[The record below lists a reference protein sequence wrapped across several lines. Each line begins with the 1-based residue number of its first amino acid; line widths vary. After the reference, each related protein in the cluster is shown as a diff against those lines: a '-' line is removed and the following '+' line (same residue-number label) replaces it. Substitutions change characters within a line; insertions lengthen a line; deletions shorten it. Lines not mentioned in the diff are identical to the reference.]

1 MREIIKYSTHMQVPD
16 YEIGDCGALEGI
28 LSKYNKLYHR
38 REPIAMDYNEE
49 TSTLYIP
56 SGLGQDYVRYLL
68 QRNVVEN
75 ESFDSYQPMS
85 IRLTGF
91 PRSELQND
99 LIKFLIGLD
108 KYQFNR
114 NLTQLV
120 GNAETGGG
128 KTFCAIAALAFL
140 QMKTIIIVNRK
151 NIVKNWIDSI
161 DTYTDIDRRRILELN
176 SSNIAKIMKNP
187 ALTKKYR
194 IYVVTHRTL
203 WSNGNTH
210 GWDFIGSLF
219 RNLGVGLK
227 IYDEAHM
234 EFHNMMM
241 IDFHTNTRKTSI

>member
-1 MREIIKYSTHMQVPD
+1 
-16 YEIGDCGALEGI
+16 
-28 LSKYNKLYHR
+28 
-38 REPIAMDYNEE
+38 
-49 TSTLYIP
+49 
-56 SGLGQDYVRYLL
+56 
-68 QRNVVEN
+68 
-75 ESFDSYQPMS
+75 
-85 IRLTGF
+85 
-91 PRSELQND
+91 
-99 LIKFLIGLD
+99 
-108 KYQFNR
+108 
-114 NLTQLV
+114 
-120 GNAETGGG
+120 
-128 KTFCAIAALAFL
+128 
-140 QMKTIIIVNRK
+140 MKTIIIVNRK

>member
-1 MREIIKYSTHMQVPD
+1 MRK
-16 YEIGDCGALEGI
+16 
-28 LSKYNKLYHR
+28 HR
-38 REPIAMDYNEE
+38 PFI
-49 TSTLYIP
+49 IP

-120 GNAETGGG
+120 GNAETGEG

-140 QMKTIIIVNRK
+140 QMK
-151 NIVKNWIDSI
+151 D
-161 DTYTDIDRRRILELN
+161 DY
-176 SSNIAKIMKNP
+176 
-187 ALTKKYR
+187 
-194 IYVVTHRTL
+194 
-203 WSNGNTH
+203 
-210 GWDFIGSLF
+210 
-219 RNLGVGLK
+219 
-227 IYDEAHM
+227 
-234 EFHNMMM
+234 
-241 IDFHTNTRKTSI
+241 